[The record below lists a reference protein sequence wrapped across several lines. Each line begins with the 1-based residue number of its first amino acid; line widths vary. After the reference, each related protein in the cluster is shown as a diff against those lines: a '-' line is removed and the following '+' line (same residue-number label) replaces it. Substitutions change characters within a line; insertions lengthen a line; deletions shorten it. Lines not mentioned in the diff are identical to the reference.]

1 MDERNT
7 RKTAI
12 LLVLSML
19 LAGCIGEAE
28 PKAIEGCTDE
38 LASNFDAAADQDD
51 DSCVYPDSDGDGIY
65 DFDEVAGCTNPAA
78 YNYDETATDDDDS
91 CEIPWISEY
100 GINWVE
106 HDGGEGCECSD
117 GSDWTFWSRDADP
130 SRVILYFQG
139 GGACWEDQSCDTVGG
154 TFKQTVHDDDPSI
167 GSEIGEQGFDI
178 YTLKQYG
185 IGNFRNADNPI
196 ADWSWIYIPYCT
208 GDVHLGSKTGEY
220 SDSTIQ
226 HRGHNNSQSA
236 YNFMLENYPDA
247 ETILVT
253 GSSAGSIPAPLY
265 GARVAVDYPDS
276 QVMVFNDGSDG
287 LFTNE
292 TYDFYDIWNLNDT
305 MLDFPG
311 SNELNFN
318 KMDSGDLII
327 YTHSVDN
334 SIRFGRFSDSNDETM
349 RFFGALLGNDI
360 SLEYRDQV
368 LASEQKVEDSGI
380 ELSGYM
386 TGGDGHTILLSDRF
400 FTLETE
406 GVSFLDWFTA
416 WIEGDNVEDVH
427 CTDC

>member
-1 MDERNT
+1 MDSHF
-7 RKTAI
+7 KPFFAI
-12 LLVLSML
+12 LMVTSML
-19 LAGCIGEAE
+19 LAGCTSAE
-28 PKAIEGCTDE
+28 PEPVMGCTDE
-38 LASNFDAAADQDD
+38 RASNFDSAAEEDD
-51 DSCVYPDSDGDGIY
+51 GSCVYPDADGDGIF
-65 DFDEVAGCTNPAA
+65 DFDEVAGCTNPEA
-78 YNYDETATDDDDS
+78 YNYDETATDDDES
-91 CEIPWISEY
+91 CIIPWISEY

-139 GGACWEDQSCDTVGG
+139 GGACWEEQSCQTEGG

-167 GSEIGEQGFDI
+167 GSAIGEEVFDV

-185 IGNFRNADNPI
+185 IGNFRNADNPL
-196 ADWSWIYIPYCT
+196 ADWTWVYVPYCT
-208 GDVHLGSKTGEY
+208 GDVHLGSITGEY
-220 SDSTIQ
+220 PYSTIQ
-226 HRGHNNSQSA
+226 HKGHNNSQFA

-265 GARVAVDYPDS
+265 GAQAAVDYPEA
-276 QVMVFNDGSDG
+276 QILVFNDGSDG

-292 TYDFYDIWNLNDT
+292 TYNFYDIWNLNAT
-305 MLDFPG
+305 MGDFPRTDG
-311 SNELNFN
+311 LNFN

-327 YTHSVDN
+327 YTYTVDN
-334 SIRFGRFSDSNDETM
+334 DIRFGRFSDSNDETM

-360 SLEYRDQV
+360 TLSYRDQV
-368 LASEQKVEDSGI
+368 LASEQKAEDHGL

-386 TGGDGHTILLSDRF
+386 TAGDGHTILLSNRF
-400 FTLETE
+400 YTLETE

-416 WIEGDNVEDVH
+416 WIGGEEVEDVH